1 MTDWQGDSYE
11 PRPKSPVEQLFHH
24 AQQNPPARQGEVS
37 SGTEI
42 PPPPGPVVGQDQQ
55 AQDLWSP
62 DATPR
67 PQEATHRG
75 DALHDQPSSSD
86 EASATAPAALVDNP
100 PSLAGATMGAG
111 GALASEGWRATVN
124 KLTFGAFKLGPGP
137 VESARLADERDAG
150 VQLSR
155 PVTVMV
161 ANTKGSAGKTPTTAM
176 LSALLGR
183 HRGGGVVAWDNNENQ
198 GTLGLRTEEGRFPTT
213 AVDLLANL
221 DQFENGQGRL
231 GDLGQYVRHQQS
243 GPFDVLASAED
254 SRKTQV
260 IGEVEFARI
269 HKVLTTFYQVIVVD
283 TGNALLAPNWRA
295 AADAAD
301 VLVIPLRWSYDHV
314 RSAERM
320 IDQLRATGEGELV
333 SKAITVISHA
343 QDASVDK
350 KNAPIWREWFE
361 KTTAQVL
368 EVPYDPHIA
377 AGTTLDFN
385 RLQPATQAAYLRLG
399 AAVSRTLSSLDTPHS
414 SHS

>member
-1 MTDWQGDSYE
+1 MTDWQGGSYE
-11 PRPKSPVEQLFHH
+11 PRPDSPVEQLLHR
-24 AQQNPPARQGEVS
+24 AGQKSAAPPGRGRVV
-37 SGTEI
+37 TEI
-42 PPPPGPVVGQDQQ
+42 PPPPGPL
-55 AQDLWSP
+55 ATSSP
-62 DATPR
+62 TQHSAWAPEVDNPPREAAHRSEPPHRQGSIPEPPPATTP
-67 PQEATHRG
+67 
-75 DALHDQPSSSD
+75 
-86 EASATAPAALVDNP
+86 APVVDNP

-124 KLTFGAFKLGPGP
+124 RLTFGALQLGPGP
-137 VESARLADERDAG
+137 AESARLADERDAG

-176 LSALLGR
+176 LAALLGR

-221 DQFENGQGRL
+221 EQFENGQGRL
-231 GDLGQYVRHQQS
+231 GDLGQFVRHQQS

-385 RLQPATQAAYLRLG
+385 RLLPATQAAYLRLG
-399 AAVSRTLSSLDTPHS
+399 AAVSRTLSSLDIPYS